1 VRWGLGWIEHRFAG
15 PDIVDIVDPQMR
27 VLEQV
32 RGLGVDL
39 ERVFLIEQVEL
50 ESVTVHL
57 LIVLQMTTT
66 V

>member
-1 VRWGLGWIEHRFAG
+1 
-15 PDIVDIVDPQMR
+15 MR